1 MKISILLPYKENFT
15 HEAAGAVSL
24 FVHQIWNVSKYKGK
38 IKIYGSTNYKKY
50 LNKNYINIKFEKN
63 IFRSSSKMYV
73 DNFLNNAE
81 VINSDIIEVHN
92 RPHYIKF
99 IKKKFKKKISLYFHN
114 DPLSMD
120 GSKSIQDR
128 MYLIDNV
135 DKLIFNSIWSKN
147 RFFLNMYVDASTS
160 IDVNV
165 CYQSANKVKIDF
177 KKKKN
182 IISFIGKLNKAKG
195 YDIFGNAII
204 DILNKYKNWKAI
216 VIGDE
221 EREKIIFK
229 HPRLK
234 VIGFKKNRFILDLLK
249 KTSISVVCSR
259 WQEPFGRASL
269 EAASRG
275 SAVIISNTGGLPET
289 TKSGIILKSLSK
301 KELVTAM
308 EKLII
313 DKKKLLRTQKDNYKN
328 FKFTHN
334 YISNLV
340 DTIREKTFTK
350 TFNIKKTLI
359 LKILHI
365 TNFNN
370 RFDGRLHYNT
380 SKRLNN
386 GFIRLGH
393 NVLSISD
400 RDIISNNKT
409 IADLKGV
416 HSLQKIVINNFNNFK
431 PDLVVLGHADSVNL
445 ETINYI
451 KKQNIPIAQWFLDPV
466 GTQSPDYQ
474 KNKNRILNKSEY
486 IDASFLTSDPN
497 DLDFKIR
504 NSYYIPNPSD
514 SSFETLNNYNN
525 NCENDVFFAMSHGVH
540 RGNLKTGKF
549 DNRETIIKQLVKT
562 NKNIKFDIYGMNQR
576 EPIWGDKFIKII
588 SKSSMGLNL
597 SRGQPVKY
605 YSSDRIAQLMGNGL
619 LTFIDKRTLYG
630 DFFTNKE
637 IILYNDINDLSYK
650 INKYKKD
657 HLDRK
662 LIAKNGKK
670 KYMKFFNSNI
680 VCEFIINKTFQVEYK
695 KNKFL
700 WEK

>member
-50 LNKNYINIKFEKN
+50 LNKNYKNIKFEKN

-73 DNFLNNAE
+73 DYFLNNAE

-120 GSKSIQDR
+120 GSKSVQDR

-147 RFFLNMYVDASTS
+147 RFFLNMNVDASTS

-289 TKSGIILKSLSK
+289 TKSGVILKSLSK

-637 IILYNDINDLSYK
+637 IILYKDINDLSYK

-700 WEK
+700 

>member
-416 HSLQKIVINNFNNFK
+416 HSLQKIVLNNFNNFK

-637 IILYNDINDLSYK
+637 IILYKDINDLSYK

>member
-50 LNKNYINIKFEKN
+50 LNKNYKNIKFEKN

-120 GSKSIQDR
+120 GSKSVQDR

-289 TKSGIILKSLSK
+289 TKSGVILKSLSK

-445 ETINYI
+445 ETINYM

-514 SSFETLNNYNN
+514 SSFETLKNYNN

-549 DNRETIIKQLVKT
+549 DNRENIIKQLVKT

-637 IILYNDINDLSYK
+637 IILYKDINDLSYK

>member
-1 MKISILLPYKENFT
+1 
-15 HEAAGAVSL
+15 
-24 FVHQIWNVSKYKGK
+24 
-38 IKIYGSTNYKKY
+38 
-50 LNKNYINIKFEKN
+50 
-63 IFRSSSKMYV
+63 
-73 DNFLNNAE
+73 
-81 VINSDIIEVHN
+81 
-92 RPHYIKF
+92 
-99 IKKKFKKKISLYFHN
+99 
-114 DPLSMD
+114 
-120 GSKSIQDR
+120 
-128 MYLIDNV
+128 MYLINNI
-135 DKLIFNSIWSKN
+135 DKLIFNSVWSKN
-147 RFFLNMYVDASTS
+147 RFFLNLNMNISDLK
-160 IDVNV
+160 DVNV
-165 CYQSANKVKIDF
+165 CYQSCNKVKIDF
-177 KKKKN
+177 KKKEN
-182 IISFIGKLNKAKG
+182 IITFIGKLNRAKG

-221 EREKIIFK
+221 ERERINFK

-234 VIGFKKNRFILDLLK
+234 IIGFKRNNFILNLLK

-289 TKSGIILKSLSK
+289 TNSGIILKTLNK
-301 KELVTAM
+301 NELVNSI
-308 EKLII
+308 EKLVIN
-313 DKKKLLRTQKDNYKN
+313 KKKLLKAQKDNYKN

-334 YISNLV
+334 YISNLI
-340 DTIREKTFTK
+340 DNIREKTLFK
-350 TFNIKKTLI
+350 TLNIKKPLI

-409 IADLKGV
+409 LGDVKGV
-416 HSLQKIVINNFNNFK
+416 KSLQKIVINNFNNFK

-445 ETINYI
+445 ETINFI
-451 KKQNIPIAQWFLDPV
+451 KKQNVKIAQWFLDPV
-466 GTQSPDYQ
+466 GVQSPDYE
-474 KNKNRILNKSEY
+474 KNKNRILDKSEN

-497 DLDFKIR
+497 DLDFKIK
-504 NSYYIPNPSD
+504 NSHYIPNPSD
-514 SSFETLNNYNN
+514 TSFEILKNYNN
-525 NCENDVFFAMSHGVH
+525 NCEYDIFFAMSHGVH
-540 RGNLKTGKF
+540 RGTLKSGKF
-549 DNRETIIKQLVKT
+549 DDRETTINRLVKE
-562 NKNIKFDIYGMNQR
+562 NKDIKFDIYGMNER
-576 EPIWGDKFIKII
+576 EPIWGNEFMKII
-588 SKSSMGLNL
+588 SNSYMGLNL
-597 SRGQPVKY
+597 SRGRPVKY

-619 LTFIDKRTLYG
+619 LTFIDKRTSYG

-637 IILYNDINDLSYK
+637 IILYKDINDLSYK

-657 HLDRK
+657 HRDRK
-662 LIAKNGKK
+662 LIAKNGKE

-680 VCEFIINKTFQVEYK
+680 VCTFIINKTFEVENK
-695 KNKFL
+695 KDKFL

>member
-24 FVHQIWNVSKYKGK
+24 FVHQIWNVSKYKKK
-38 IKIYGSTNYKKY
+38 ITIFGNTNFRKY
-50 LNKNYINIKFEKN
+50 LNKNYKNINFKKN
-63 IFRSSSKMYV
+63 IFRSSSKVYV
-73 DNFLNNAE
+73 DNFLNDKG
-81 VINSDIIEVHN
+81 VINSDIIVVHT
-92 RPHYIKF
+92 RPNYIKF
-99 IKKKFKKKISLYFHN
+99 IKDKFTKKISLYFHN

-120 GSKSIQDR
+120 GSKSTEDR
-128 MYLIDNV
+128 IYLINNI
-135 DKLIFNSIWSKN
+135 DKLIFNSVWSKN
-147 RFFLNMYVDASTS
+147 RFFLNLDIDTS
-160 IDVNV
+160 RLKDVNV
-165 CYQSANKVKIDF
+165 CYQSSNKVKIDF
-177 KKKKN
+177 KKKEN
-182 IISFIGKLNKAKG
+182 IITFIGKLNRAKG

-229 HPRLK
+229 HPRLR
-234 VIGFKKNRFILDLLK
+234 VIGFKNNIFILDLLK

-289 TKSGIILKSLSK
+289 TKSGIILKSLSRN
-301 KELVTAM
+301 ELFTSI

-313 DKKKLLRTQKDNYKN
+313 NKKSLLRSQKDNYKN

-334 YISNLV
+334 NISNLI
-340 DTIREKTFTK
+340 DDIREKTLPK
-350 TFNIKKTLI
+350 IFNKKKPFI

-409 IADLKGV
+409 LSDVTGV
-416 HSLQKIVINNFNNFK
+416 KSLQNIVINNFNNFK

-445 ETINYI
+445 ETISYI

-466 GTQSPDYQ
+466 GIQSPDYQ
-474 KNKNRILNKSEY
+474 KNKNRILDKSEY

-497 DLDFKIR
+497 DLDFKIK

-525 NCENDVFFAMSHGVH
+525 YCENDMFFAMSHGVH
-540 RGNLKTGKF
+540 RGTLKTGKS
-549 DNRETIIKQLVKT
+549 DNRETII
-562 NKNIKFDIYGMNQR
+562 NKLIKVNKDIKFDIYGMNQR
-576 EPIWGDKFIKII
+576 EPIWGNEFMKII
-588 SKSSMGLNL
+588 SKSYMGLNL
-597 SRGQPVKY
+597 SRGRPVKY

-619 LTFIDKRTLYG
+619 LTFIDEGTSYG

-637 IILYNDINDLSYK
+637 IILYKDTNDLSYK

-657 HLDRK
+657 HKDRK

-670 KYMKFFNSNI
+670 KYMKFFNSTI
-680 VCEFIINKTFQVEYK
+680 VCEFIINKSFQLKDK

>member
-50 LNKNYINIKFEKN
+50 LNKNYKNIKFEKN

-120 GSKSIQDR
+120 GSKSVQDR

-289 TKSGIILKSLSK
+289 TKSGVILKSLSK

-409 IADLKGV
+409 IVDLKGV

-445 ETINYI
+445 ETINYM

-514 SSFETLNNYNN
+514 SSFETLKNYNN

-549 DNRETIIKQLVKT
+549 DNRENIIKQLVKT

-637 IILYNDINDLSYK
+637 IILYKDINDLSYK

>member
-50 LNKNYINIKFEKN
+50 LNKNYKNIKFEKN

-120 GSKSIQDR
+120 GSKSVQDR

-165 CYQSANKVKIDF
+165 CYQSVNKVKIDF

-289 TKSGIILKSLSK
+289 TKSGVILKSLSK

-313 DKKKLLRTQKDNYKN
+313 DKKKLLRTQKDNHKN

-340 DTIREKTFTK
+340 DSIREKTFTK

-409 IADLKGV
+409 IVDLKGV

-445 ETINYI
+445 ETINYM

-514 SSFETLNNYNN
+514 SSFETLKNYNN

-549 DNRETIIKQLVKT
+549 DNRENIIKQLVKT

-637 IILYNDINDLSYK
+637 IILYKDINDLSYK

>member
-50 LNKNYINIKFEKN
+50 LNKNYKNIKFEKN

-120 GSKSIQDR
+120 GSKSVQDR

-289 TKSGIILKSLSK
+289 TKSGVILKSLSK

-313 DKKKLLRTQKDNYKN
+313 DKKKLLRTQKDNHKN

-445 ETINYI
+445 ETINYM

-514 SSFETLNNYNN
+514 SSFETLKNYNN

-549 DNRETIIKQLVKT
+549 DNRENIIKQLVKT

-637 IILYNDINDLSYK
+637 IILYKDINDLSYK

>member
-50 LNKNYINIKFEKN
+50 LNKNYKNIKFEKN

-120 GSKSIQDR
+120 GSKSVQDR

-289 TKSGIILKSLSK
+289 TKSGVILKSLSK

-637 IILYNDINDLSYK
+637 IILYKDINDLSYK

>member
-50 LNKNYINIKFEKN
+50 LNKNYKNIKFEKN

-120 GSKSIQDR
+120 GSKSVQDR

-289 TKSGIILKSLSK
+289 TKSGVILKSLSK

-313 DKKKLLRTQKDNYKN
+313 DKKKLLRTQKDNHKN

-445 ETINYI
+445 ETINYM
-451 KKQNIPIAQWFLDPV
+451 KKQNIPLAQWFLDPV

-514 SSFETLNNYNN
+514 SSFETLKNYNN

-637 IILYNDINDLSYK
+637 IILYKDINDLSYK

>member
-50 LNKNYINIKFEKN
+50 LNKNYKNIKFEKN

-120 GSKSIQDR
+120 GSKSVQDR

-289 TKSGIILKSLSK
+289 TKSGVILKSLSK

-445 ETINYI
+445 ETINYM
-451 KKQNIPIAQWFLDPV
+451 KKQNIPLAQWFLDPV

-514 SSFETLNNYNN
+514 SSFETLKNYNN

-549 DNRETIIKQLVKT
+549 DNRENIIKQLVKT

-637 IILYNDINDLSYK
+637 IILYKDINDLSYK

>member
-350 TFNIKKTLI
+350 TFNIKKPLI

-416 HSLQKIVINNFNNFK
+416 HSLQKIVLNNFNNFK

-637 IILYNDINDLSYK
+637 IILYKDINDLSYK

>member
-1 MKISILLPYKENFT
+1 
-15 HEAAGAVSL
+15 
-24 FVHQIWNVSKYKGK
+24 
-38 IKIYGSTNYKKY
+38 
-50 LNKNYINIKFEKN
+50 
-63 IFRSSSKMYV
+63 
-73 DNFLNNAE
+73 
-81 VINSDIIEVHN
+81 
-92 RPHYIKF
+92 
-99 IKKKFKKKISLYFHN
+99 
-114 DPLSMD
+114 MD
-120 GSKSIQDR
+120 GSKSVQDR

-147 RFFLNMYVDASTS
+147 RFFLNMNVDASTS

-289 TKSGIILKSLSK
+289 TKSGVILKSLSK

-313 DKKKLLRTQKDNYKN
+313 DKKKLLRTQKDNHKN

-409 IADLKGV
+409 IVDLKGV

-445 ETINYI
+445 ETINYM

-514 SSFETLNNYNN
+514 SSFETLKNYNN

-549 DNRETIIKQLVKT
+549 DNRENIIKQLVKT

-637 IILYNDINDLSYK
+637 IILYKDINDLSYK

>member
-50 LNKNYINIKFEKN
+50 LNKNYKNIKFEKN

-73 DNFLNNAE
+73 DYFLNNAE

-120 GSKSIQDR
+120 GSKSVQDR

-147 RFFLNMYVDASTS
+147 RFFLNMNVDASTS

-289 TKSGIILKSLSK
+289 TKSGVILKSLSK

-549 DNRETIIKQLVKT
+549 DNRENIIKQLVKT

-637 IILYNDINDLSYK
+637 IILYKDINDLSYK

>member
-50 LNKNYINIKFEKN
+50 LNKNYKNIKFEKN

-120 GSKSIQDR
+120 GSKSVQDR

-165 CYQSANKVKIDF
+165 CYQSVNKVKIDF

-289 TKSGIILKSLSK
+289 TKSGVILKSLSK

-445 ETINYI
+445 ETINYM

-514 SSFETLNNYNN
+514 SSFETLKNYNN

-549 DNRETIIKQLVKT
+549 DNRENIIKQLVKT

-637 IILYNDINDLSYK
+637 IILYKDINDLSYK

>member
-50 LNKNYINIKFEKN
+50 LNKNYKNIKFEKN

-289 TKSGIILKSLSK
+289 TKSGVILKSLSK

-637 IILYNDINDLSYK
+637 IILYKDINDLSYK

>member
-50 LNKNYINIKFEKN
+50 LNKNYKNIKFEKN

-120 GSKSIQDR
+120 GSKSVQDR

-147 RFFLNMYVDASTS
+147 RFFLNMNVDASTS

-289 TKSGIILKSLSK
+289 TKSGVILKSLSK

-637 IILYNDINDLSYK
+637 IILYKDINDLSYK

>member
-50 LNKNYINIKFEKN
+50 LNKNYKNIKFEKN

-120 GSKSIQDR
+120 GSKSVQDR

-165 CYQSANKVKIDF
+165 CYQSVNKVKIDF

-289 TKSGIILKSLSK
+289 TKSGVILKSLSK

-313 DKKKLLRTQKDNYKN
+313 DKKKLLRTQKDNHKN

-409 IADLKGV
+409 IVDLKGV

-445 ETINYI
+445 ETINYM
-451 KKQNIPIAQWFLDPV
+451 KKQNIPLAQWFLDPV

-549 DNRETIIKQLVKT
+549 DNRENIIKQLVKT

-637 IILYNDINDLSYK
+637 IILYKDINDLSYK

>member
-24 FVHQIWNVSKYKGK
+24 FVHQIWNVSRHKKNITIFGN
-38 IKIYGSTNYKKY
+38 TNFKKY
-50 LNKNYINIKFEKN
+50 LNKNYRNIKFEKK
-63 IFRSSSKMYV
+63 IFRSSSKVYV
-73 DNFLNNAE
+73 DNFLKDKN
-81 VINSDIIEVHN
+81 VIDSDIIEVHN
-92 RPHYIKF
+92 RPNYIRYIKN
-99 IKKKFKKKISLYFHN
+99 KFTRKISLYFHN
-114 DPLSMD
+114 DPLSME

-128 MYLIDNV
+128 MYLIDNI
-135 DKLIFNSIWSKN
+135 DKLIFNSVWSKN
-147 RFFLNMYVDASTS
+147 RFFLNLNMNISNLK
-160 IDVNV
+160 DVNV
-165 CYQSANKVKIDF
+165 CYQSCNKVKIDF
-177 KKKKN
+177 RKKEN
-182 IISFIGKLNKAKG
+182 IITFIGKLNRAKG

-221 EREKIIFK
+221 EREIINFK

-234 VIGFKKNRFILDLLK
+234 IIGFKRNSFILNLLK

-289 TKSGIILKSLSK
+289 TISGITLKTLNK
-301 KELVTAM
+301 NELVNSI
-308 EKLII
+308 EKLITN
-313 DKKKLLRTQKDNYKN
+313 KKKLLKSQKDNYKN

-340 DTIREKTFTK
+340 DNIREKTFFK
-350 TFNIKKTLI
+350 TLNIKKPFI

-409 IADLKGV
+409 LADVKGV
-416 HSLQKIVINNFNNFK
+416 KSLQKIVLNNFNNFK

-445 ETINYI
+445 ETINFI
-451 KKQNIPIAQWFLDPV
+451 KKQNVKIAQWFLDPV
-466 GTQSPDYQ
+466 GIQSPDYN
-474 KNKNRILNKSEY
+474 KNKNRILDKSEN

-497 DLDFKIR
+497 DLDFKIK
-504 NSYYIPNPSD
+504 NSHYIPNPSD
-514 SSFETLNNYNN
+514 SSFEILSNYNN
-525 NCENDVFFAMSHGVH
+525 NCENDIFFAMSHGVH
-540 RGNLKTGKF
+540 RGTLKSGKF
-549 DNRETIIKQLVKT
+549 DDRENTINQLVKE
-562 NKNIKFDIYGMNQR
+562 NKDIKFDIYGMNER
-576 EPIWGDKFIKII
+576 EPIWGDDFMKII
-588 SKSSMGLNL
+588 SNSYMGLNL
-597 SRGQPVKY
+597 SRGRPVKY

-619 LTFIDKRTLYG
+619 LTFIDKKTSYG

-637 IILYNDINDLSYK
+637 IILYKDINDLSYK

-657 HLDRK
+657 HRDRK
-662 LIAKNGKK
+662 LIAKNGKN

-680 VCEFIINKTFQVEYK
+680 VCTFIINKTFQVENK
-695 KNKFL
+695 KDKFL

>member
-50 LNKNYINIKFEKN
+50 LNKNYKNIKFEKN

-120 GSKSIQDR
+120 GSKSVQDR
-128 MYLIDNV
+128 MYLIDNT

-289 TKSGIILKSLSK
+289 TKSGVILKSLSK

-313 DKKKLLRTQKDNYKN
+313 DKKKLLRTQKDNHKN

-416 HSLQKIVINNFNNFK
+416 HSLQKIVLNNFNNFK

-637 IILYNDINDLSYK
+637 IILYKDINDLSYK

>member
-289 TKSGIILKSLSK
+289 TKSGVILKSLSK

-313 DKKKLLRTQKDNYKN
+313 DKKKLLRTQKDNHKN

-416 HSLQKIVINNFNNFK
+416 HSLQKIVLNNFNNFK

-637 IILYNDINDLSYK
+637 IILYKDINDLSYK

>member
-50 LNKNYINIKFEKN
+50 LNKNYKNIKFEKN

-289 TKSGIILKSLSK
+289 TKSGVILKSLSK

-313 DKKKLLRTQKDNYKN
+313 DKKKLLRTQKDNHKN

-334 YISNLV
+334 YISNIV

-637 IILYNDINDLSYK
+637 IILYKDINDLSYK

>member
-50 LNKNYINIKFEKN
+50 LNKNYKNIKFEKN

-120 GSKSIQDR
+120 GSKSVQDR

-165 CYQSANKVKIDF
+165 CYQSVNKVKIDF

-289 TKSGIILKSLSK
+289 TKSGVILKSLSK

-313 DKKKLLRTQKDNYKN
+313 DKKKLLRTQKDNHKN

-409 IADLKGV
+409 IVDLKGV

-637 IILYNDINDLSYK
+637 IILYKDINDLSYK

>member
-24 FVHQIWNVSKYKGK
+24 FVHQIWNVSKYKKK
-38 IKIYGSTNYKKY
+38 ITIFGNTNYKKY
-50 LNKNYINIKFEKN
+50 LNKNYKNIKFEKN
-63 IFRSSSKMYV
+63 IFRSSSKNYV
-73 DNFLNNAE
+73 DNFLKDTE

-92 RPHYIKF
+92 RPNYIKF
-99 IKKKFKKKISLYFHN
+99 IKKNFTKKVSLYFHN

-120 GSKSIQDR
+120 GSRSIQDR
-128 MYLIDNV
+128 MYLLDNI
-135 DKLIFNSIWSKN
+135 DKLIFNSIWSKK
-147 RFFLNMYVDASTS
+147 RFFLDLNINTSTLK
-160 IDVNV
+160 DVNV
-165 CYQSANKVKIDF
+165 CYQSADKVKINF
-177 KKKKN
+177 KKKEN
-182 IISFIGKLNKAKG
+182 IITFIGKLNRAKG
-195 YDIFGNAII
+195 YDIFGDAII
-204 DILNKYKNWKAI
+204 DILDKYKNWKAI

-229 HPRLK
+229 HPRLR
-234 VIGFKKNRFILDLLK
+234 VIGFKNNIFILDLLK

-289 TKSGIILKSLSK
+289 TKSGIILKSLDK
-301 KELVTAM
+301 NELVTSI
-308 EKLII
+308 EKLITN
-313 DKKKLLRTQKDNYKN
+313 KKDLLKTQKDNYKN

-334 YISNLV
+334 YISDLIDN
-340 DTIREKTFTK
+340 IREKTLLK
-350 TFNIKKTLI
+350 TFNIKKPLI
-359 LKILHI
+359 LKILHV

-409 IADLKGV
+409 LRDVKGV
-416 HSLQKIVINNFNNFK
+416 KSLQKIFINNFNNFN
-431 PDLVVLGHADSVNL
+431 PDLVVFGHADSVNL

-451 KKQNIPIAQWFLDPV
+451 KRQNVRIAQWFLDPV
-466 GTQSPDYQ
+466 GKQSPDYQ
-474 KNKNRILNKSEY
+474 KNKKRILDKSEY

-497 DLDFKIR
+497 DLDFKIK

-514 SSFETLNNYNN
+514 SSFETLSNYNN
-525 NCENDVFFAMSHGVH
+525 NSENDIFFAMSHGVH
-540 RGNLKTGKF
+540 RGTLKIGKF
-549 DNRETIIKQLVKT
+549 DDRETTINQLVKA
-562 NKNIKFDIYGMNQR
+562 NKDIKFDIYGMNGR
-576 EPIWGDKFIKII
+576 EPIWGDNFMKII
-588 SKSSMGLNL
+588 SKSNMGLNL

-619 LTFIDKRTLYG
+619 LTFIDKRTSYG

-637 IILYNDINDLSYK
+637 IILYKDINDLSYK

-657 HLDRK
+657 YRERK
-662 LIAKNGKK
+662 LIAKNGKN

-680 VCEFIINKTFQVEYK
+680 VCEFIINKTFQEENK

>member
-50 LNKNYINIKFEKN
+50 LNKNYKNIKFEKN

-120 GSKSIQDR
+120 GSKSVQDR

-165 CYQSANKVKIDF
+165 CYQSVNKVKIDF

-289 TKSGIILKSLSK
+289 TKSGVILKSLSK

-313 DKKKLLRTQKDNYKN
+313 DKKKLLRTQKDNHKN

-340 DTIREKTFTK
+340 DSIREKTFTK

-445 ETINYI
+445 ETINYM
-451 KKQNIPIAQWFLDPV
+451 KKQNIPLAQWFLDPV

-514 SSFETLNNYNN
+514 SSFETLKNYNN

-549 DNRETIIKQLVKT
+549 DNRENIIKQLVKT

-637 IILYNDINDLSYK
+637 IILYKDINDLSYK

>member
-50 LNKNYINIKFEKN
+50 LNKNYKNIKFEKN

-120 GSKSIQDR
+120 GSKSVQDR

-289 TKSGIILKSLSK
+289 TKSGVILKSLSK

-313 DKKKLLRTQKDNYKN
+313 DKKKLLRTQKDNHKN

-340 DTIREKTFTK
+340 DSIREKTFTK

-445 ETINYI
+445 ETINYM
-451 KKQNIPIAQWFLDPV
+451 KKQNIPLAQWFLDPV

-514 SSFETLNNYNN
+514 SSFETLKNYNN

-549 DNRETIIKQLVKT
+549 DNRENIIKQLVKT

-637 IILYNDINDLSYK
+637 IILYKDINDLSYK

>member
-50 LNKNYINIKFEKN
+50 LNKNYKNIKFEKN

-289 TKSGIILKSLSK
+289 TKSGVILKSLSK

-416 HSLQKIVINNFNNFK
+416 HSLQKIVLNNFNNFK

-637 IILYNDINDLSYK
+637 IILYKDINDLSYK

>member
-50 LNKNYINIKFEKN
+50 LNKNYKNIKFEKN

-120 GSKSIQDR
+120 GSKSVQDR

-289 TKSGIILKSLSK
+289 TKSGVILKSLSK

-313 DKKKLLRTQKDNYKN
+313 DKKKLLRTQKDNHKN

-409 IADLKGV
+409 IVDLKGV

-445 ETINYI
+445 ETINYM
-451 KKQNIPIAQWFLDPV
+451 KKQNIPLAQWFLDPV

-514 SSFETLNNYNN
+514 SSFETLKNYNN

-549 DNRETIIKQLVKT
+549 DNRENIIKQLVKT

-637 IILYNDINDLSYK
+637 IILYKDINDLSYK

>member
-1 MKISILLPYKENFT
+1 M
-15 HEAAGAVSL
+15 
-24 FVHQIWNVSKYKGK
+24 
-38 IKIYGSTNYKKY
+38 
-50 LNKNYINIKFEKN
+50 
-63 IFRSSSKMYV
+63 
-73 DNFLNNAE
+73 
-81 VINSDIIEVHN
+81 
-92 RPHYIKF
+92 
-99 IKKKFKKKISLYFHN
+99 
-114 DPLSMD
+114 
-120 GSKSIQDR
+120 
-128 MYLIDNV
+128 
-135 DKLIFNSIWSKN
+135 
-147 RFFLNMYVDASTS
+147 
-160 IDVNV
+160 
-165 CYQSANKVKIDF
+165 
-177 KKKKN
+177 
-182 IISFIGKLNKAKG
+182 
-195 YDIFGNAII
+195 
-204 DILNKYKNWKAI
+204 
-216 VIGDE
+216 
-221 EREKIIFK
+221 
-229 HPRLK
+229 
-234 VIGFKKNRFILDLLK
+234 
-249 KTSISVVCSR
+249 
-259 WQEPFGRASL
+259 
-269 EAASRG
+269 
-275 SAVIISNTGGLPET
+275 
-289 TKSGIILKSLSK
+289 
-301 KELVTAM
+301 
-308 EKLII
+308 
-313 DKKKLLRTQKDNYKN
+313 
-328 FKFTHN
+328 
-334 YISNLV
+334 
-340 DTIREKTFTK
+340 
-350 TFNIKKTLI
+350 
-359 LKILHI
+359 
-365 TNFNN
+365 
-370 RFDGRLHYNT
+370 
-380 SKRLNN
+380 
-386 GFIRLGH
+386 
-393 NVLSISD
+393 
-400 RDIISNNKT
+400 
-409 IADLKGV
+409 
-416 HSLQKIVINNFNNFK
+416 
-431 PDLVVLGHADSVNL
+431 LGHADSVNL

-504 NSYYIPNPSD
+504 NSYYIPNPSG
-514 SSFETLNNYNN
+514 SSFETLKNYNN

-637 IILYNDINDLSYK
+637 IILYKDINDLSYK

>member
-50 LNKNYINIKFEKN
+50 LNKNYKNINFKKN
-63 IFRSSSKMYV
+63 IFLSSSKMYV

-120 GSKSIQDR
+120 GSKSVQDR

-289 TKSGIILKSLSK
+289 TKSGVILKSLSK

-313 DKKKLLRTQKDNYKN
+313 DKKKLLRTQKDNHKN

-409 IADLKGV
+409 ITDLKGID
-416 HSLQKIVINNFNNFK
+416 SLQKIVKNNFNNFK

-445 ETINYI
+445 ETINYM

-637 IILYNDINDLSYK
+637 IILYKDINDLSYK

>member
-50 LNKNYINIKFEKN
+50 LNKNYKNIKFEKN

-120 GSKSIQDR
+120 GSKSVQDR

-165 CYQSANKVKIDF
+165 CYQSVNKVKIDF

-289 TKSGIILKSLSK
+289 TKSGVILKSLSK

-313 DKKKLLRTQKDNYKN
+313 DKKKLLRTQKDNHKN

-445 ETINYI
+445 ETINYM

-514 SSFETLNNYNN
+514 SSFETLKNYNN

-549 DNRETIIKQLVKT
+549 DNRENIIKQLVKT

-637 IILYNDINDLSYK
+637 IILYKDINDLSYK

>member
-50 LNKNYINIKFEKN
+50 LNKNYKNIKFEKN

-120 GSKSIQDR
+120 GSKSVQDR

-289 TKSGIILKSLSK
+289 TKSGVILKSLSK

-313 DKKKLLRTQKDNYKN
+313 DKKKLLRTQKDNHKN

-409 IADLKGV
+409 IVDLKGV

-445 ETINYI
+445 ETINYM

-514 SSFETLNNYNN
+514 SSFETLKNYNN

-549 DNRETIIKQLVKT
+549 DNRENIIKQLVKT

-637 IILYNDINDLSYK
+637 IILYKDINDLSYK